1 MVDRYA
7 VMGNPI
13 KHSKSPVIH
22 RFFAQQTDQDMAYT
36 AILAPLE
43 GFRETLY
50 KFRDEGGRGCNVTVP
65 FKQEAYALMD
75 QCSDRAQLAQ
85 AVNTVVIKPDGTLVG
100 ENTDGVGLVRDIL
113 NNHEGRLIDKRIL
126 LLGAGGA
133 VRGVLGFLLQQK
145 PREIIIANRTVEKA
159 EALAQHFSHLGRVSG
174 CAYDQ
179 LPQKPVD
186 WIINGTSSSL
196 HGDLPP
202 LHDALVGPD
211 TWCYDMMYGKEITPF
226 NAWATARG
234 AARVMDG
241 LGMLVEQAA
250 EAFRIWRGILPLTA
264 PVTMELRK
272 AMKGET
278 P

>member
-36 AILAPLE
+36 AISVPLD
-43 GFRETLY
+43 GFREAVHR
-50 KFRDEGGRGCNVTVP
+50 FRDEGGKGFNVTVP

-85 AVNTVVIKPDGTLVG
+85 AVNTVMIKPDGTLFG
-100 ENTDGVGLVRDIL
+100 DNTDGVGLVRDIL
-113 NNHEGRLIDKRIL
+113 NNHEGRLIEKRIL

-145 PREIIIANRTVEKA
+145 PLQIVVANRTVEKA
-159 EALAQHFSHLGRVSG
+159 EALAQHFAHLGRITGS
-174 CAYDQ
+174 AYED
-179 LPQKPVD
+179 LPARAFD
-186 WIINGTSSSL
+186 WIINGTSASL
-196 HGDLPP
+196 QGDLPP
-202 LHDALVGPD
+202 LHDALVGQD

-226 NAWATARG
+226 NAWSSARG

-272 AMKGET
+272 VLKGE
-278 P
+278 